1 MLFINEH
8 REYWDAAGTILGGIG
23 LGSAIESREERKSAE
38 RDQKRARAAE
48 KRIQDIKAARERRAA
63 VREAMK
69 ARADINTGVVASG
82 VSGSSAA
89 VAGLGTINTQ
99 LATNLS
105 FLDQVKS
112 LSDQSSLFQEA
123 AAKHYGRAQDFSDLS
138 NLSMQG
144 ASMFAAYGGGGGGG
158 GKASPKGGR
167 AHVDTM

>member
-1 MLFINEH
+1 MGLEALVI
-8 REYWDAAGTILGGIG
+8 GSLILGGG
-23 LGSAIESREERKSAE
+23 AAIESREQRRSAE

-89 VAGLGTINTQ
+89 VAGMGTINTQ

-105 FLDQVKS
+105 FLDQTKS
-112 LSDQSSLFQEA
+112 LADQSSLFQEA
-123 AAKHYGRAQDFSDLS
+123 AAKHSSRAQDFSDLS
-138 NLSMQG
+138 GLAMQG
-144 ASMFAAYGGGGGGG
+144 ASMFAAYGATPTETP
-158 GKASPKGGR
+158 KAQPKGGR
-167 AHVDTM
+167 SHSYTMGN